1 MTRTNDEVNV
11 TMTFVYGRFLR
22 NRANSRDKVK
32 VPLEK
37 NKEGERKGESYLAS
51 PIRTCVIYIALHI
64 YIYIHI
70 PKSKHIDWDFQ
81 IIFIRYKSASI
92 YQLKR
97 FALMYLRNA
106 GAAFVLASSLNNE
119 KPSTRIS

>member
-1 MTRTNDEVNV
+1 MKRTNGEVNV

-37 NKEGERKGESYLAS
+37 NKEGGRKGESYLAL
-51 PIRTCVIYIALHI
+51 PIRTCVIYIALYI
-64 YIYIHI
+64 YIYIYIYIYTHT

-92 YQLKR
+92 YQVKR

-106 GAAFVLASSLNNE
+106 GWSGFRTCFSAE
-119 KPSTRIS
+119 